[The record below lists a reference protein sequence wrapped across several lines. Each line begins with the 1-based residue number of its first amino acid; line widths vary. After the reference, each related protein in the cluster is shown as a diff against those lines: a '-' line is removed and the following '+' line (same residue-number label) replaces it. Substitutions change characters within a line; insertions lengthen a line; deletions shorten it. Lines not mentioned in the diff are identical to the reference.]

1 MTDGSAALVT
11 PFKGERYRDL
21 ERSGDLIAPPYDV
34 ISTEQRRIYRER
46 SEHNIIRLIL
56 PAGNG
61 NRYGHAATILESW
74 RSQGVLVQDR
84 EPAVYVLRQEF
95 ETPGGETKV
104 RTGVIAAVAV
114 ESYSQGRIRPHERTH
129 RGPKEDRLALMQS
142 TRAMFEALLLMCR
155 DRSGVLQELLLSVA
169 AGDSD
174 FEAVLDGVTISLWS
188 VPGPAGEAIASAAG
202 DDGALYIADGHH
214 RYETAQIYHAEN
226 STADRTL
233 GLIVPLG
240 DPGLTILPTHRI
252 IHGSPIDRSAVVDLL
267 GERFEPTDLASAG
280 DVEVYLGRTEERLRC
295 VVYLPGPTFLGL
307 QVKEGVDLSW
317 LPFADEP
324 TVLALDV
331 AKIDSLV
338 VDPLRSVGV
347 SPCKIS
353 YGPSTKG
360 VIQRVY
366 SEGASAAVLMRPTG
380 VEQVLAVAD
389 AGAFMPQ
396 KSTYF
401 APKVP
406 SGLVVLR
413 W

>member
-1 MTDGSAALVT
+1 
-11 PFKGERYRDL
+11 
-21 ERSGDLIAPPYDV
+21 
-34 ISTEQRRIYRER
+34 
-46 SEHNIIRLIL
+46 
-56 PAGNG
+56 
-61 NRYGHAATILESW
+61 
-74 RSQGVLVQDR
+74 
-84 EPAVYVLRQEF
+84 
-95 ETPGGETKV
+95 
-104 RTGVIAAVAV
+104 
-114 ESYSQGRIRPHERTH
+114 
-129 RGPKEDRLALMQS
+129 
-142 TRAMFEALLLMCR
+142 
-155 DRSGVLQELLLSVA
+155 
-169 AGDSD
+169 
-174 FEAVLDGVTISLWS
+174 
-188 VPGPAGEAIASAAG
+188 
-202 DDGALYIADGHH
+202 
-214 RYETAQIYHAEN
+214 
-226 STADRTL
+226 
-233 GLIVPLG
+233 
-240 DPGLTILPTHRI
+240 
-252 IHGSPIDRSAVVDLL
+252 
-267 GERFEPTDLASAG
+267 
-280 DVEVYLGRTEERLRC
+280 

-338 VDPLRSVGV
+338 VDPLRSVGG
-347 SPCKIS
+347 SLCKIS
-353 YGPSTKG
+353 YGPSTKS